1 MVRGVYKSLVV
12 DSAKLLESPTKKLLS
27 YADVLTDQWQYSR
40 GRGHVSYHRNMSPDF
55 NLITGLDPWGRQ
67 FVKSIFYDESRKP
80 DKIATWRLIP
90 SISNKIEMPATRVAR
105 HSHVSVLYGRLGF
118 MANCRVRDGPSI
130 ITPRRNWT
138 GVPAHNHFNARPS
151 PKRFPEA
158 SS

>member
-90 SISNKIEMPATRVAR
+90 SISNKIYGRTYTAHGYTTVDKHVVQLRVA
-105 HSHVSVLYGRLGF
+105 SVDSNDMLLISPHFTLYDDSGEIPTYI
-118 MANCRVRDGPSI
+118 V
-130 ITPRRNWT
+130 
-138 GVPAHNHFNARPS
+138 
-151 PKRFPEA
+151 
-158 SS
+158 